1 MRRSAAPSMTSNKAL
16 PAAKRGKFSTPFKSQ
31 ELRKFTIET
40 LMQNDSN
47 SSQHERECSEKEN
60 LPSGEA
66 PHESSVKIDKEPFLA
81 VKETTDT
88 FTFRKPAPKSMA
100 KPQFQFNRTSPV
112 QQVKI
117 QEGT

>member
-31 ELRKFTIET
+31 EHRKFTIET
-40 LMQNDSN
+40 VIQNDSN
-47 SSQHERECSEKEN
+47 PSQHERKCSGKEN

-66 PHESSVKIDKEPFLA
+66 PHESPVEIDKEPLA
-81 VKETTDT
+81 VKETRDT
-88 FTFRKPAPKSMA
+88 RKPVPKSMA